1 MKIFVGNLPF
11 GTTQEELENLFGE
24 SGAVTSV
31 NIITDRFSGKSRGF
45 GFVEMDNAEEAES
58 AIERLNGSD
67 LQGRPLT
74 VNEARPQKERS
85 RGPRRV
91 EGNRDW

>member
-1 MKIFVGNLPF
+1 MATDNDSPQPF
-11 GTTQEELENLFGE
+11 AAHGDV
-24 SGAVTSV
+24 SDCV
-31 NIITDRFSGKSRGF
+31 IITDRETGRSRGF

-67 LQGRPLT
+67 LQRRPLT

-85 RGPRRV
+85 RGPRRD